1 MDQNEYLT
9 IKEFAEIAGVSKQ
22 AVYQRLTGTLKPY
35 VSIRNGVKYVNIKAL
50 ELYREDDT
58 VKNLKK
64 NNQVKSNN
72 GQVDSMIELLKN
84 ELEAKNRQIDKL
96 HMLLEQSNAN
106 LAQAQYKL
114 QLIEESQ
121 NQESEDKE
129 PEEVAV
135 VADRDEEHEPEPKKS
150 WWRRLF
156 DW

>member
-50 ELYREDDT
+50 ELYKEDDI

-64 NNQVKSNN
+64 NNQVQSDNS
-72 GQVDSMIELLKN
+72 QVDSMIELLKN
-84 ELEAKNRQIDKL
+84 ELEAKNRQIDEL
-96 HMLLEQSNAN
+96 HKLLEQSNAN
-106 LAQAQYKL
+106 LAQVQYRL
-114 QLIEESQ
+114 QLIEESR

-135 VADRDEEHEPEPKKS
+135 ADRNEEPEPEQKKS

-156 DW
+156 DL

>member
-1 MDQNEYLT
+1 MEQNEYLT
-9 IKEFAEIAGVSKQ
+9 IKDFAEIAGVSKQ

-50 ELYREDDT
+50 ELYKEDDT

-64 NNQVKSNN
+64 NNQVQSDNS
-72 GQVDSMIELLKN
+72 QVDSMIELLKN

-96 HMLLEQSNAN
+96 HKLLEQSNAN
-106 LAQAQYKL
+106 LAQVQYRL
-114 QLIEESQ
+114 QLIEESR

-135 VADRDEEHEPEPKKS
+135 VAEKEPEQKKS
-150 WWRRLF
+150 WWRKWF
-156 DW
+156 M